1 VAKGG
6 DESMVMW
13 LEENLEIIEGKS
25 SSNTA
30 AKWLQV
36 VGWKGE
42 PGSQEESH
50 DLDGSSLH

>member
-1 VAKGG
+1 
-6 DESMVMW
+6 MVMW
-13 LEENLEIIEGKS
+13 LEENLEIMEGKS

-36 VGWKGE
+36 VGWKSE

>member
-1 VAKGG
+1 
-6 DESMVMW
+6 MVMW